1 MSNEKIGIS
10 GCKVCG
16 NPTPNI
22 FNIDLKAVPIW
33 ESCAV
38 SIFIQ
43 QATFYAKSK

>member
-1 MSNEKIGIS
+1 MAKIQNDKKP
-10 GCKVCG
+10 CKLCDK
-16 NPTPNI
+16 PTKNL
-22 FNIDLKAVPIW
+22 FNIELRAVPLC